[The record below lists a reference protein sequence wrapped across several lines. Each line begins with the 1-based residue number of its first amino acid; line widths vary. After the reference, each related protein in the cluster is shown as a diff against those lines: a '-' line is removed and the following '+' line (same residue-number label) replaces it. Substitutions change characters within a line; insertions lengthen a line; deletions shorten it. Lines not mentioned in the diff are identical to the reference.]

1 MKQIPEITA
10 SDLRLHSSIA
20 AIGPDGYSDVVWEEK
35 RRLAPF
41 CSQEN
46 EGKPVANQLCVSI
59 RDFSESGLQPLY
71 AKLLEIDPSLALHW
85 CGTPRQN

>member
-1 MKQIPEITA
+1 MKRIPEITA

-20 AIGPDGYSDVVWEEK
+20 AIGPDGYGDIVWET
-35 RRLAPF
+35 RLLAPL
-41 CSQEN
+41 CSPEN

-59 RDFSESGLQPLY
+59 PDFSESGLQQLY